1 MPNLGRREPY
11 PPIGP
16 AHDPLSLYRQMMDF
30 LMWLEERNTSRHTL
44 KHWELYLRYFVTW
57 CDERGLTRPAEIT
70 RPILERYQRHLFLK
84 RKKNGALLSAT
95 TQASR
100 VTPIRKWF
108 RWLTRNNRV
117 LYNPAADLDLP
128 KVEERLP
135 KHVLTIEEVERVL
148 NLPDTATALGVRD
161 RAMLETLYSTGIRRM
176 EIIGLQQRDVDYE
189 RGTLMVRQGK
199 GKKDRMIPI
208 GDRAL
213 AWVARYRD
221 EVRPELAVAGD
232 DGTLFL
238 TVTGQAFSDNRMTQ
252 MVRNHVRALG
262 LGNIGSCHLFRHAMA
277 TQMLENGADVRFIQA
292 MLGHADIKTTQVY
305 TRVSIRALKD
315 IHSATHPARLGRTAQ
330 NRINLEDGDL
340 TAVDLLAA
348 LDQDA
353 ASEVGDDL

>member
-1 MPNLGRREPY
+1 MPNLGRHEPY

-16 AHDPLSLYRQMMDF
+16 AHDPLSLYRQMMEF

-44 KHWELYLRYFVTW
+44 KHWELYLRYFVSW

-84 RKKNGALLSAT
+84 RKKNGAPLSAT

-108 RWLTRNNRV
+108 RWLTRNNRI

-135 KHVLTIEEVERVL
+135 EHVLTIEEVERVL
-148 NLPDTATALGVRD
+148 NLPDTTTPLGVRD

-189 RGTLMVRQGK
+189 RGTLMVRQGN

-213 AWVARYRD
+213 AWVGRYRD
-221 EVRPELAVAGD
+221 EVRPELAITGD

-252 MVRNHVRALG
+252 MVRNHVRAAG

-315 IHSATHPARLGRTAQ
+315 IHSATHPARLTRATL
-330 NRINLEDGDL
+330 RPEDQPLATVADLL
-340 TAVDLLAA
+340 TA
-348 LDQDA
+348 LDEEA
-353 ASEVGDDL
+353 ASEVGAHL

>member
-44 KHWELYLRYFVTW
+44 KHWELYLRYFVNW
-57 CDERGLTRPAEIT
+57 CDERGLTRPAEVT

-84 RKKNGALLSAT
+84 RKKNGAPLSAT

-148 NLPDTATALGVRD
+148 NLPDTTTALGVRD

-176 EIIGLQQRDVDYE
+176 EIIGLQQRDVDHE

-213 AWVARYRD
+213 AWVGRYRD
-221 EVRPELAVAGD
+221 EVRPELAIAGD

-238 TVTGQAFSDNRMTQ
+238 TVMGQAFSDNRMTQ
-252 MVRNHVRALG
+252 MVRNHVRAAG

-315 IHSATHPARLGRTAQ
+315 IHSATHPARLTRATLKPDEAPA
-330 NRINLEDGDL
+330 
-340 TAVDLLAA
+340 TVADLLEA
-348 LDQDA
+348 LEA
-353 ASEVGDDL
+353 ESRAEGETEE

>member
-16 AHDPLSLYRQMMDF
+16 AHDPLSLYRQMLDF

-44 KHWELYLRYFVTW
+44 KHWELYLRYFVSW

-84 RKKNGALLSAT
+84 RKKNGAPLSAT

-148 NLPDTATALGVRD
+148 NLPDTTTALGVRD

-176 EIIGLQQRDVDYE
+176 EIIGLQQRDIDYE

-213 AWVARYRD
+213 AWVGRYRD
-221 EVRPELAVAGD
+221 EVRPELAIAGD

-252 MVRNHVRALG
+252 MVRNHVRAAG

-315 IHSATHPARLGRTAQ
+315 IHSATHPARLTRATLKPDEAPA
-330 NRINLEDGDL
+330 
-340 TAVDLLAA
+340 TVADLLEA
-348 LDQDA
+348 LDAEAQAEGETED
-353 ASEVGDDL
+353 

>member
-44 KHWELYLRYFVTW
+44 KHWELYLRYFVSW
-57 CDERGLTRPAEIT
+57 CDERGLTRPAEVT

-84 RKKNGALLSAT
+84 RKKNGAPLSAT

-148 NLPDTATALGVRD
+148 NLPDTTTALGVRD

-252 MVRNHVRALG
+252 MVRNYVRAAG

-315 IHSATHPARLGRTAQ
+315 IHSATHPARLTRATLKPDEAPA
-330 NRINLEDGDL
+330 
-340 TAVDLLAA
+340 TVSDLLDA
-348 LDQDA
+348 LDAEAQADG
-353 ASEVGDDL
+353 ETEE

>member
-1 MPNLGRREPY
+1 M
-11 PPIGP
+11 
-16 AHDPLSLYRQMMDF
+16 
-30 LMWLEERNTSRHTL
+30 
-44 KHWELYLRYFVTW
+44 
-57 CDERGLTRPAEIT
+57 
-70 RPILERYQRHLFLK
+70 
-84 RKKNGALLSAT
+84 
-95 TQASR
+95 
-100 VTPIRKWF
+100 TPIRKWF

-252 MVRNHVRALG
+252 MVRNHVRAAG

-315 IHSATHPARLGRTAQ
+315 IHSATHTARLTRATLKPDEPPA
-330 NRINLEDGDL
+330 
-340 TAVDLLAA
+340 TVADLLDA
-348 LDQDA
+348 LDA
-353 ASEVGDDL
+353 EARAEGETEE

>member
-44 KHWELYLRYFVTW
+44 KHWELYLRYFVSW
-57 CDERGLTRPAEIT
+57 CDERGLTRPAEVT

-84 RKKNGALLSAT
+84 RKKNGAPLSAT

-148 NLPDTATALGVRD
+148 SLPDTTTALGVRD

-176 EIIGLQQRDVDYE
+176 EIIGLQQRDVDYD

-221 EVRPELAVAGD
+221 EVRPELAIASD

-252 MVRNHVRALG
+252 MVRNHVRAAG

-277 TQMLENGADVRFIQA
+277 AQMLENGADVRFIQA
-292 MLGHADIKTTQVY
+292 MVGHADIKTTQVY
-305 TRVSIRALKD
+305 TRVSIRALKV
-315 IHSATHPARLGRTAQ
+315 IHSATHPARLTRAT
-330 NRINLEDGDL
+330 LKPEDEPSA
-340 TAVDLLAA
+340 TVADLLDA
-348 LDQDA
+348 LDAEAQA
-353 ASEVGDDL
+353 EGETEE